1 MDESHSLFSHSFY
14 FTNFEHCGVV
24 WCGVVMLEHEGADHG
39 GSCLVVPA
47 VLRTLQS
54 VQYSTVSYLLR

>member
-1 MDESHSLFSHSFY
+1 MRVTHYFHILFISPIL
-14 FTNFEHCGVV
+14 NIVV
-24 WCGVVMLEHEGADHG
+24 WCGVVMLEHEGADYG